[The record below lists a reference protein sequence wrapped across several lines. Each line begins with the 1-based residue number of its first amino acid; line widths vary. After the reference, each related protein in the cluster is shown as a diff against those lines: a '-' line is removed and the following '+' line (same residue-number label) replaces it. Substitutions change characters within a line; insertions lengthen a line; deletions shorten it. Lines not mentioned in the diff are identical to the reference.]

1 MPCCKLSSYR
11 KYECVCVFSCFR
23 VEKYRPQ
30 TLDDLISHKDIL
42 STSKYVDCQNNNTIK
57 LYNMTLMDKQTTFKP

>member
-1 MPCCKLSSYR
+1 MSDLQMSLLACDSMKSIAVDNGDER
-11 KYECVCVFSCFR
+11 CVCALFSR

-42 STSKYVDCQNNNTIK
+42 STSKYLSIE
-57 LYNMTLMDKQTTFKP
+57 